1 MTILQTRLLF
11 AHQQNKL
18 LEVIDELYYQ
28 EDELEEELIYLH
40 NHKSIDII
48 STFKQLKNSGSLD
61 FFSTRRILEKILPE
75 LEADILEVMKCVV
88 HLYRE
93 AGQDFVAHTI
103 LESFVKFCAIENT
116 RPKIAIEYIQK
127 QPNDFIEL
135 LVCVITA
142 GAKLDMEYYL
152 TQAIQFTKH
161 PNSNFRNGAI
171 HSLRTIH
178 YSGKSEFVEQALACL
193 ETCIIQDIDEQ
204 DTWNIIR
211 SAFDLYRE
219 NNLLAERVTKV
230 IDIALSKGN
239 DFALRA
245 AAELLYFY
253 AEETPAIV
261 LDKLFLYLCRV
272 KFSNKTTIENIDYG
286 ISKLLPSGHIQK
298 AIDFLEQLLL
308 ANQEYLSE
316 NIFRDVFDST
326 SRSFIENN
334 LLSRL
339 ATRWFLRG
347 DRVLCEAVSSMC
359 GLAASAYER
368 DFQLTIDM
376 SEFDTSDPIFAIFIA
391 RKAIGYLF
399 SHPIMMTSLLVSLL
413 QHTHDD
419 NVANELSLLSSLLFR
434 FVLINYP
441 EIAGNY
447 LKQLQLSDS
456 KTKNLVES
464 ILKTLEDYQTDLK
477 SVGNIP
483 ELYPSQTQLETY
495 HRCFN
500 QQVETSMKK
509 AEKKSVLRDLVKKQ
523 VILCGR
529 KTSHYAPEA
538 GLNHFQRME
547 VPLAEHSM
555 TMPYPYLL
563 SVSPFELEYNLR
575 IFQVERLVKN

>member
-1 MTILQTRLLF
+1 MTILQTKLLF

-40 NHKSIDII
+40 NHKLIDII
-48 STFKQLKNSGSLD
+48 STFKQLKKSGSLD
-61 FFSTRRILEKILPE
+61 FFSTGWILERMLPE

-93 AGQDFVAHTI
+93 IGQDYATGASNI
-103 LESFVKFCAIENT
+103 LESFVRFCAIENT
-116 RPKIAIEYIQK
+116 RPKMAIEYIQK

-142 GAKLDMEYYL
+142 GAKLDMKYYL

-178 YSGKSEFVEQALACL
+178 YSGKSEFVERALVCL
-193 ETCIIQDIDEQ
+193 ETCVSQDIDDQ
-204 DTWNIIR
+204 TAGNIIR

-219 NNLLAERVTKV
+219 NNILEERVTNI
-230 IDIALSKGN
+230 IDLALSKGGEV
-239 DFALRA
+239 ALHA
-245 AAELLYFY
+245 AAELLFY
-253 AEETPAIV
+253 AKEIPIIL
-261 LDKLFLYLCRV
+261 LDKLFLHLCQV
-272 KFSNKTTIENIDYG
+272 KFSNKATIKKINYG
-286 ISKLLPSGHIQK
+286 ISKLLSSEHIQK

-308 ANQEYLSE
+308 TNQKHLYYD
-316 NIFRDVFDST
+316 IFRDVFDST

-347 DRVLCEAVSSMC
+347 DRVLCEAISSIC
-359 GLAASAYER
+359 SLAHR
-368 DFQLTIDM
+368 KDFQLSIDI
-376 SEFDTSDPIFAIFIA
+376 SEFNTPHPIFAIFVA

-399 SHPIMMTSLLVSLL
+399 SHPITTTSLLVSLL
-413 QHTHDD
+413 QHVHDD
-419 NVANELSLLSSLLFR
+419 DALNELGNLLFH
-434 FVLINYP
+434 FVLMNYP
-441 EIAGNY
+441 EAVVNY
-447 LKQLQLSDS
+447 LKQLQLNDGH
-456 KTKNLVES
+456 TKNLIES
-464 ILKTLEDYQTDLK
+464 ILKSFENYQIDLK

-495 HRCFN
+495 QRCFN
-500 QQVETSMKK
+500 QHVSESMRK
-509 AEKKSVLRDLVKKQ
+509 AEKKSVLRDLFKNQ
-523 VILCGR
+523 VVLCGR
-529 KTSHYAPEA
+529 KASYYNPEA
-538 GLNHFQRME
+538 AQNQFQRME
-547 VPLAEHSM
+547 IPLEEHSV

-563 SVSPFELEYNLR
+563 SVSPFELDYYLNNFR
-575 IFQVERLVKN
+575 IECLVKN